1 MTLRQRLREHKISC
15 HLWKQYRGEI
25 QRLCISAQ
33 CLFSNKGI
41 PWDIVEMEL
50 RDEGWLLIE
59 ESLWDVLQYEHELK
73 RTLDG
78 NDDWDIGEMPF
89 DDTWTE
95 EDYINFEEIMRK

>member
-15 HLWKQYRGEI
+15 HPWKHYRGEI

-78 NDDWDIGEMPF
+78 NDNWDTGEMPF